1 MRDSE
6 TSNPWKSLPSETSTP
21 WKSLPTGDAPL
32 SRTNYSTESENET
45 VTSANDEINLG
56 FSMRMDEEQPQS
68 EIPPHVFTI
77 RPDSKGPKT
86 VGVLL
91 LLGALL
97 LFFQAYG
104 DISLH
109 YAEDLSAEEVELLL
123 STPNSQGD
131 GTEDVS
137 VEQYQTFHDAARES
151 GGYAVRGYGLGIA
164 SIMLFVGGSMLLFL
178 KGSGAKLALGGVGV
192 GITSGIT
199 GSLLVKGAADAH
211 LVGVLL
217 LTYEI
222 TAYFCGVCMLMCGGI
237 AALPLLNARARL
249 ALYPENKVYLKIDA
263 EE

>member
-6 TSNPWKSLPSETSTP
+6 TSNPWKSLPSETYTP
-21 WKSLPTGDAPL
+21 WKSLPAGDAAL
-32 SRTNYSTESENET
+32 SSTNYSTESKKEA
-45 VTSANDEINLG
+45 VTAANDEIDLG

-68 EIPPHVFTI
+68 ELSLHVFTI

-109 YAEDLSAEEVELLL
+109 YAEDLSEEFVESVLAV
-123 STPNSQGD
+123 PNSQGD

-151 GGYAVRGYGLGIA
+151 GGYAVRGYGLGIG
-164 SIMLFVGGSMLLFL
+164 SLMLFVGGGMLLFL
-178 KGSGAKLALGGVGV
+178 KGSGAKLALGGAGV

-199 GSLLVKGAADAH
+199 GGLLIKGAADAH
-211 LVGVLL
+211 LVGALL
-217 LTYEI
+217 LNYEI
-222 TAYFCGVCMLMCGGI
+222 LTYLCGVCMLMCGGI

-249 ALYPENKVYLKIDA
+249 ALYPENKVYIKTDA

>member
-1 MRDSE
+1 MSDPKSTPSSSVKSESRWKDTITSEDSE
-6 TSNPWKSLPSETSTP
+6 KDTVLPDSKGS
-21 WKSLPTGDAPL
+21 D
-32 SRTNYSTESENET
+32 
-45 VTSANDEINLG
+45 VDLG
-56 FSMRMDEEQPQS
+56 FSMRMDESQPES
-68 EIPPHVFTI
+68 EMPPYVFTI

-86 VGVLL
+86 VGILL

-97 LFFQAYG
+97 LFGQAYG

-109 YAEDLSAEEVELLL
+109 HAEDLSAEEVDLLL

-137 VEQYQTFHDAARES
+137 VEQYQSFHDAARES
-151 GGYAVRGYGLGIA
+151 GGYAIRGYGLGITGL
-164 SIMLFVGGSMLLFL
+164 MLFIGGGMLFFL
-178 KGSGAKLALGGVGV
+178 KGSGAKLALGGA
-192 GITSGIT
+192 GIGMASGIA

-222 TAYFCGVCMLMCGGI
+222 TAYLCGVCMFMCAGI

-249 ALYPENKVYLKIDA
+249 ALYPENKVYLKTDA

>member
-1 MRDSE
+1 MSDSE
-6 TSNPWKSLPSETSTP
+6 TSDVLESLQIQDSVVTDDVNLNST
-21 WKSLPTGDAPL
+21 
-32 SRTNYSTESENET
+32 NHSTEEKKET
-45 VTSANDEINLG
+45 LTTKSDEIDLG
-56 FSMRMDEEQPQS
+56 FSMRMDEEQPHS

-91 LLGALL
+91 ILGALL

-104 DISLH
+104 DLSLH
-109 YAEDLSAEEVELLL
+109 YAEDLSGEEVDLLL

-164 SIMLFVGGSMLLFL
+164 SLMLFVGGGMLLFL
-178 KGSGAKLALGGVGV
+178 KGSGAKLALGGAGV

-199 GSLLVKGAADAH
+199 GSLFVKGAADAH

-222 TAYFCGVCMLMCGGI
+222 TAYFCGVCMFMCGGI

-249 ALYPENKVYLKIDA
+249 ALYPENKVYLKTDA